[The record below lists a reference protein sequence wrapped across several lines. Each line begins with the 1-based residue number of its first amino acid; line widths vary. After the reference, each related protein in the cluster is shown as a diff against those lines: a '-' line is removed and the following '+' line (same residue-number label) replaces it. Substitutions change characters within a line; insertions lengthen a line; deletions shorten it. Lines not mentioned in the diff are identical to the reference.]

1 MAEANADANA
11 VAALTQSLTTAQ
23 ASSQIYFVHILS
35 QSYMKNLPRTCTFI
49 LPHEYEPQIYGCVG
63 LYSFSQDN
71 SIIFGVMGD
80 GTVKEITAGYFNQT
94 MLRLIEENFKKLLSA
109 PSTP

>member
-1 MAEANADANA
+1 MAEAAAAEAAAADAG
-11 VAALTQSLTTAQ
+11 LTTAQ
-23 ASSQIYFVHILS
+23 VGSQIYFVHILT
-35 QSYMKNLPRTCTFI
+35 QTYMKSLPRTCTFV

-63 LYSFSQDN
+63 LFSFSQDN
-71 SIIFGVMGD
+71 SIIFGVMSD
-80 GTVKEITAGYFNQT
+80 GTVREITAGYFNQT